1 VTDTHTS
8 HGPERRRYPRVNVQ
22 IPVELTAPGGAPLRT
37 ATQEISLCG
46 CYIES
51 LYTMDKGTK
60 LSVALSLKDQVISCN
75 AVVAARHPQVG
86 NGIDFIDMDPDD
98 RLKLN
103 RHIAECVAARNAK
116 L

>member
-1 VTDTHTS
+1 VTDTDTS

-60 LSVALSLKDQVISCN
+60 LSVALSLKDQVIRCN
-75 AVVAARHPQVG
+75 AVVARVLLPLLREVVQHK
-86 NGIDFIDMDPDD
+86 D
-98 RLKLN
+98 RGYWADRGLPAI
-103 RHIAECVAARNAK
+103 H
-116 L
+116 